1 MICLNAKIKLN
12 RIAIITAIN
21 DEIQNKLLPLEN
33 VQDHGA
39 VEVSYE
45 LSIFNQIQQW
55 NWAWKYMSTQG
66 VWV

>member
-45 LSIFNQIQQW
+45 LSIFNQIQ
-55 NWAWKYMSTQG
+55 
-66 VWV
+66 